1 MLPIWGQNEIKRKT
15 ITNECGPLC
24 EKKNQKLREKPSQM
38 NVAHYV
44 KKKRKFKKKKPS
56 QMKTSTYYFY
66 ECLL

>member
-1 MLPIWGQNEIKRKT
+1 VLPIWGQNEIKRKT

-44 KKKRKFKKKKPS
+44 KKKRKFKKKNHHK
-56 QMKTSTYYFY
+56 
-66 ECLL
+66 